1 MTNNLS
7 VAICNK
13 NSINHL
19 KQSIPALLNANLKDL
34 FVIDS
39 FSTDQS
45 IEYLKA
51 NGVKIY
57 NDGGKGLSFARG
69 LAVKKSKKKYIFLL
83 GPDDV
88 ITKYKIQ
95 LTLKKFIKSKYSAAT
110 VLIKIKKTITVWD
123 NFLNSWFKYI
133 RPIGDSKTIGTP
145 TLFDKKVFKNV
156 KYSKKNISC
165 DDTDISAQLIK
176 NKYKIGTLNITFN
189 QSNNNTYRDVFRKFY
204 DFGKSDCHFYLH
216 LGVKKR
222 NLDNKVNAFFH
233 PAKHFFKC
241 SFFFYKNNKLNMIF
255 FLLLFTFIRYH
266 GFFLTLLFYKTKN
279 S

>member
-7 VAICNK
+7 VGICNK

-19 KQSIPALLNANLKDL
+19 KQSIPPLLKANLRDL

-45 IEYLKA
+45 IEYLKE

-57 NDGGKGLSFARG
+57 NDAGKGLSFARS

-88 ITKYKIQ
+88 ITKNKIQ
-95 LTLKKFIKSKYSAAT
+95 LALKKFIKKKYSAAT

-123 NFLNSWFKYI
+123 NFLNSWFEYI

-145 TLFDKKVFKNV
+145 TLFDKKVFKNI

-176 NKYKIGTLNITFN
+176 NKYKIGTLNIKFN
-189 QSNNNTYRDVFRKFY
+189 QSNNNKYRDVFRKFY
-204 DFGKSDCHFYLH
+204 DYGKSDCHFYLY

-222 NLDNKVNAFFH
+222 NLDNKISTFFH

-241 SFFFYKNNKLNMIF
+241 SFFLFKNNKLSMIF
-255 FLLLFTFIRYH
+255 FLFLFTFVRYY
-266 GFFLTLLFYKTKN
+266 GFFSTLLFYKTKN